1 MFYIIVFI
9 FGSIWG
15 SFSNVCINRI
25 PDNISVITGRSHC
38 PQCKKQISWHDN
50 IPLFSFIF
58 LKARCSHCS
67 AKISFKY
74 FIVELVAA
82 LSFVFIFYLFG
93 VTLTCF
99 LFFVLSIGF
108 IIIFF
113 IDLKHFIIPNEITYP
128 LMLVGFLKSFDPN
141 LNVYL
146 FPNFINSLIGGF
158 FGYILIWLIIFIYKK
173 LRNIEGMGL
182 GDAKLLSV
190 IGFWFGWISI
200 PFVIFFSSAV
210 ALISVIP
217 DLIKKKKKLSSQ
229 IPFGPYLIIGCVIFL
244 FFNNQI
250 KLFLN

>member
-15 SFSNVCINRI
+15 SFSNVCIHRI

-50 IPLFSFIF
+50 IPLLSFIF

-93 VTLTCF
+93 VTLTSF

-210 ALISVIP
+210 AFISVIT